1 MGQAV
6 ALRQWEKLTS
16 ADLIAAC
23 WVNTIKWDDSEMNI
37 QELHQLFNED
47 SDILKQYTSIT
58 ELEDSQGDQGR

>member
-1 MGQAV
+1 
-6 ALRQWEKLTS
+6 
-16 ADLIAAC
+16 
-23 WVNTIKWDDSEMNI
+23 MNI